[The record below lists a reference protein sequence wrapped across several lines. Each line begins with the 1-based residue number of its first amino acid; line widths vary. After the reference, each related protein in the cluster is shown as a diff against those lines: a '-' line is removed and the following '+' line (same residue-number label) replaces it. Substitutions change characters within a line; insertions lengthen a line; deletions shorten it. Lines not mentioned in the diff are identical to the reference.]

1 MKDPLTSTRT
11 TTGRGGGTY
20 GSPTGTAKARGGAH
34 VLYVP
39 IERRCE
45 CGNLLSG
52 YNLEVSCELCLKRR
66 RLAEAAP
73 RPKGGSIVPEVRERL
88 LSHPE
93 FTDYYGYY
101 GSQGWS
107 SKSVDSAM
115 SAAKR
120 WFARRGVELVG
131 KRGKGHKLV
140 SERNAT

>member
-39 IERRCE
+39 IERRCG

-52 YNLEVSCELCLKRR
+52 YNLETSCELCLKRQR
-66 RLAEAAP
+66 RAEASP

-88 LSHPE
+88 LSHPD

-107 SKSVDSAM
+107 EKKVSCAM

-120 WFARRGVELVG
+120 YFGRRGVMLVS
-131 KRGKGHKLV
+131 KRGSGYKLQG
-140 SERNAT
+140 ETP